1 MNTLTHKIKL
11 VLQDQVLRNKILFVL
26 FGFMLFRIL
35 ANIPIPGADLAA
47 LGRLLSGDGAA
58 LLGFLNIFSGGGFA
72 NLSIALLGV
81 GPYITAS
88 IIMQLVG
95 MMSEKVKEMQRE
107 SEVGR
112 KKISQYS
119 RMLSVPLAAIQGFG
133 LIKLLQSQGIIGS
146 LTTGELLTNIL
157 IVVAGSVLLMWI
169 GELVSEY
176 GIGNGVSLV
185 IFAGIV
191 AVLPAQ
197 VYTIYQNL
205 LINPAAIPLYALL
218 VLMAFAVIYAIVY
231 ITEAERPIPI
241 SYAKQSRG
249 SARAVGAVQSYLPLR
264 LNQAGVIPIIFAISV
279 LIFPQMVA
287 QFMSVSTN
295 PQTAEIGRTILEAMA
310 NLWVYGGAYFILT
323 FLFTYFY
330 TAVTFDP
337 KQVADNLQKGG
348 SFVPG
353 VRPGTQT
360 EEYLGNVMTK
370 ITLVGAVFLSVVA
383 VLPVAVQGITGVQSL
398 AIGGTGL
405 LIAVSVTID
414 LIKRLDS
421 QITMREY

>member
-1 MNTLTHKIKL
+1 MNVFIQKLKL
-11 VLQDQVLRNKILFVL
+11 VWGDQVLRNRVLFVL
-26 FGFMLFRIL
+26 FGFMIFRVL
-35 ANIPIPGADLAA
+35 ANIPMPGADVAA
-47 LGRLLSGDGAA
+47 LARLLSGESGD
-58 LLGFLNIFSGGGFA
+58 LLGFLNIFSGG
-72 NLSIALLGV
+72 
-81 GPYITAS
+81 
-88 IIMQLVG
+88 
-95 MMSEKVKEMQRE
+95 MMSPKVKEMQRE
-107 SEVGR
+107 SEAGR
-112 KKISQYS
+112 KKISMYS
-119 RMLSVPLAAIQGFG
+119 RLMSVPLAAIQGFG
-133 LIKLLQSQGIIGS
+133 LIKLLQSQGVLGN
-146 LTTGELLTNIL
+146 LTTGELMVNIL

-169 GELVSEY
+169 GELVSEF

-191 AVLPAQ
+191 AILPSQ
-197 VYTIYQNL
+197 VFTLYQNL
-205 LINPAAIPLYALL
+205 LVNPADIPLYVLFVL
-218 VLMAFAVIYAIVY
+218 VTFAVIYAIVY

-241 SYAKQSRG
+241 SHAKQSRG
-249 SARAVGAVQSYLPLR
+249 SERSIGSVSTYLPLR

-287 QFMSVSTN
+287 QF
-295 PQTAEIGRTILEAMA
+295 
-310 NLWVYGGAYFILT
+310 YFVLT

-370 ITLVGAVFLSVVA
+370 ITLVGAIFLSVVA
-383 VLPVAVQGITGVQSL
+383 VLPVVIQGLTGLQSL

-405 LIAVSVTID
+405 LIAVSVSID
-414 LIKRLDS
+414 LVKRLDS

>member
-1 MNTLTHKIKL
+1 MNALIAKTKL
-11 VLQDQVLRNKILFVL
+11 VWNDQVLRNKILFVL
-26 FGFMLFRIL
+26 FGFMLFRVL

-47 LGRLLSGDGAA
+47 LGRLLSGEAGD

-81 GPYITAS
+81 GPFITAS
-88 IIMQLVG
+88 IIMQLIG

-119 RMLSVPLAAIQGFG
+119 RILSVPLAAIQGFG
-133 LIKLLQSQGIIGS
+133 LIKLLQSQGVIGYLS
-146 LTTGELLTNIL
+146 TPELLTNIL

-191 AVLPAQ
+191 AILPGQ
-197 VYTIYQNL
+197 VFTIYQNL
-205 LINPAAIPLYALL
+205 LVNPADVPLYLFFI
-218 VLMAFAVIYAIVY
+218 VMAFAVIYAIVY

-249 SARAVGAVQSYLPLR
+249 SSRSLGSVQSYLPLR

-295 PQTAEIGRTILEAMA
+295 PTFAEIGREVLQAMS
-310 NLWVYGGAYFILT
+310 NLWIYGGAYFILT

-370 ITLVGAVFLSVVA
+370 ITLVGAVFLATVA
-383 VLPVAVQGITGVQSL
+383 VLPVAIQGITGVQSL

>member
-1 MNTLTHKIKL
+1 MSILLRKL
-11 VLQDQVLRNKILFVL
+11 KLIWGDQTLRNRVLFVL
-26 FGFMLFRIL
+26 FGFMLFRVL
-35 ANIPIPGADLAA
+35 ANIPIPGANLDALA
-47 LGRLLSGDGAA
+47 GLLNGEQGD

-81 GPYITAS
+81 GPYITAA

-107 SEVGR
+107 SEAGA
-112 KKISQYS
+112 KKVAQYS
-119 RMLSVPLAAIQGFG
+119 RLLSVPLAAIQGFG
-133 LIKLLQSQGIIGS
+133 LLKLLESQGILGPF
-146 LTTGELLTNIL
+146 TTPELIFNIL
-157 IVVAGSVLLMWI
+157 IVVTGSVVLMWI

-191 AVLPAQ
+191 AILPGQ
-197 VYTIYQNL
+197 LYSLYQNL
-205 LINPAAIPLYALL
+205 LIDTSLLPLYI
-218 VLMAFAVIYAIVY
+218 AFIVVTFVVVYAIVY

-241 SYAKQSRG
+241 AQAKQTRG
-249 SARAVGAVQSYLPLR
+249 TARTTNAVQTYLPLR

-287 QFMSVSTN
+287 QFLAVSSN
-295 PQTAEIGRTILEAMA
+295 PGVAAAGQQILQWLA
-310 NLWVYGGAYFILT
+310 NLWIYGTAYFVLT

-353 VRPGTQT
+353 VRPGSQT
-360 EEYLGNVMTK
+360 EEYLGNVMTR
-370 ITLVGAVFLSVVA
+370 ITLVGALFLAVVA
-383 VLPVAVQGITGVQSL
+383 VLPVVIQGLTGLQSL

-414 LIKRLDS
+414 LVKRLDS

>member
-1 MNTLTHKIKL
+1 MNIFTQKLKL
-11 VLQDQVLRNKILFVL
+11 VWNDQVLRNRILFVL
-26 FGFMLFRIL
+26 FGFMLFRVL
-35 ANIPIPGADLAA
+35 ANIPIPGADVGALAN
-47 LGRLLSGDGAA
+47 LLAGETGD

-95 MMSEKVKEMQRE
+95 MMSPKVKEMQRE
-107 SEVGR
+107 SEAGR
-112 KKISQYS
+112 KKISMYS
-119 RMLSVPLAAIQGFG
+119 RLMSVPLAAIQGFG
-133 LIKLLQSQGIIGS
+133 LLKLLQSQGVLGNLS
-146 LTTGELLTNIL
+146 TPELIVNIL

-169 GELVSEY
+169 GELVSEF

-191 AVLPAQ
+191 AILPGQ
-197 VYTIYQNL
+197 IFTLYENL
-205 LINPAAIPLYALL
+205 LVNPSDIPLYALFL
-218 VLMAFAVIYAIVY
+218 AMAFAVIYAIVY

-241 SYAKQSRG
+241 SNAKQSRG
-249 SARAVGAVQSYLPLR
+249 SGRQTGVQNYLPLR

-287 QFMSVSTN
+287 QFLSVSAN
-295 PQTAEIGRTILEAMA
+295 PQLASIGQSILSGLA
-310 NLWVYGGAYFILT
+310 NLWIYGSAYFILT

-353 VRPGTQT
+353 VRPGMQT

-370 ITLVGAVFLSVVA
+370 ITLVGAIFLATVA
-383 VLPVAVQGITGVQSL
+383 VLPVVIQGITGLQSL

-414 LIKRLDS
+414 LVKRLDS

>member
-1 MNTLTHKIKL
+1 MNIFLQKAKI
-11 VLQDQVLRNKILFVL
+11 VWNDPVLRNRILFVL
-26 FGFMLFRIL
+26 FAFMLFRVL
-35 ANIPIPGADLAA
+35 ANIPMPGADTAA
-47 LGRLLSGDGAA
+47 LARLLSGEGGD
-58 LLGFLNIFSGGGFA
+58 LLGFLNIFSGGGFS

-81 GPYITAS
+81 GPYITAA

-95 MMSEKVKEMQRE
+95 MMSPKIKEMQRE
-107 SEVGR
+107 SEAGR
-112 KKISQYS
+112 KKISMYS
-119 RMLSVPLAAIQGFG
+119 RLLSVPLAAIQGFG
-133 LIKLLQSQGIIGS
+133 LIKLLQSQGVIGQLS
-146 LTTGELLTNIL
+146 TFELFTNIL

-169 GELVSEY
+169 GELVSEF

-191 AVLPAQ
+191 AILPGQ
-197 VYTIYQNL
+197 LFSLYQNL
-205 LINPAAIPLYALL
+205 LVDTSLIPLYALFL
-218 VLMAFAVIYAIVY
+218 VVAFAVIYAIVY

-241 SYAKQSRG
+241 SYAKQSRSGG
-249 SARAVGAVQSYLPLR
+249 SQIGNIATYLPLR

-287 QFMSVSTN
+287 QFLSVSSN
-295 PQTAEIGRTILEAMA
+295 PALADVGRSILAGLA
-310 NLWVYGGAYFILT
+310 NLWIYGGIYFVLT

-348 SFVPG
+348 AFVPG
-353 VRPGTQT
+353 VRPGGQT

-370 ITLVGAVFLSVVA
+370 ITLVGAVFLAVVA
-383 VLPVAVQGITGVQSL
+383 VLPVAIQGMTGLQSL
-398 AIGGTGL
+398 ALGGTGL

-414 LIKRLDS
+414 LIKKLDA

>member
-1 MNTLTHKIKL
+1 M
-11 VLQDQVLRNKILFVL
+11 
-26 FGFMLFRIL
+26 
-35 ANIPIPGADLAA
+35 
-47 LGRLLSGDGAA
+47 
-58 LLGFLNIFSGGGFA
+58 
-72 NLSIALLGV
+72 
-81 GPYITAS
+81 
-88 IIMQLVG
+88 
-95 MMSEKVKEMQRE
+95 
-107 SEVGR
+107 
-112 KKISQYS
+112 
-119 RMLSVPLAAIQGFG
+119 PLAAIQGFG
-133 LIKLLQSQGIIGS
+133 LIKLLQSQGVLGN
-146 LTTGELLTNIL
+146 LTTVELMVNIL

-169 GELVSEY
+169 GELVSEF

-191 AVLPAQ
+191 AILPGQ
-197 VYTIYQNL
+197 IFSLYQNL
-205 LINPAAIPLYALL
+205 LVNPADIPLYALFLL
-218 VLMAFAVIYAIVY
+218 VTFVVIYAIVY

-241 SYAKQSRG
+241 STAKQSRG
-249 SARAVGAVQSYLPLR
+249 SGRSAGAVSSYLPLR

-287 QFMSVSTN
+287 QFLAVSANPAVASVGQSVL
-295 PQTAEIGRTILEAMA
+295 QGLA
-310 NLWVYGGAYFILT
+310 NLWIYGGIYFVLT

-360 EEYLGNVMTK
+360 EAYLGNVMTK
-370 ITLVGAVFLSVVA
+370 ITLVGAIFLSVVA
-383 VLPVAVQGITGVQSL
+383 VLPVVIQGITGLQSL

-414 LIKRLDS
+414 LVKRLDS

>member
-1 MNTLTHKIKL
+1 MNVFTQKLKL
-11 VLQDQVLRNKILFVL
+11 VWGDQVLRNKILFVL
-26 FGFMLFRIL
+26 FGFMIFRVL
-35 ANIPIPGADLAA
+35 ANIPMPGADVAA
-47 LGRLLSGDGAA
+47 LARLLSGEGGD

-95 MMSEKVKEMQRE
+95 MMSPKVKEMQQE
-107 SEVGR
+107 SEAGR
-112 KKISQYS
+112 KNISMYS
-119 RMLSVPLAAIQGFG
+119 RVMSVPLAAIQGFG
-133 LIKLLQSQGIIGS
+133 LIKLLQSQGVLGNLS
-146 LTTGELLTNIL
+146 TGELMVNIL

-169 GELVSEY
+169 GELVSEF

-191 AVLPAQ
+191 AILPSQ
-197 VYTIYQNL
+197 LFTLYQNL
-205 LINPAAIPLYALL
+205 LVNPADIPLYGLFL
-218 VLMAFAVIYAIVY
+218 VVTFAVIYAIVY

-241 SYAKQSRG
+241 AHAKQSRG
-249 SARAVGAVQSYLPLR
+249 SERTGAVQTYLPLR

-287 QFMSVSTN
+287 QFLAVSAN
-295 PQTAEIGRTILEAMA
+295 PAVADIGQTVLAWLA
-310 NLWVYGGAYFILT
+310 NLWVYGGIYFVLT

-370 ITLVGAVFLSVVA
+370 ITLVGAVFLAVVA
-383 VLPVAVQGITGVQSL
+383 VLPVAIQGITGLQSL

>member
-1 MNTLTHKIKL
+1 MNILAQKIKL
-11 VLQDQVLRNKILFVL
+11 VWNDQVLRNRVLFVL
-26 FGFMLFRIL
+26 FGFMLFRVL
-35 ANIPIPGADLAA
+35 ANIPMPGADLAA
-47 LGRLLSGDGAA
+47 LARLLSGESGD

-95 MMSEKVKEMQRE
+95 MMSPKVKEMQRE
-107 SEVGR
+107 SEAGR
-112 KKISQYS
+112 KKISMYS
-119 RMLSVPLAAIQGFG
+119 RVMSVPLAAIQGFG
-133 LIKLLQSQGIIGS
+133 LIKLLQSQGVLGNLS
-146 LTTGELLTNIL
+146 NAEMFTNIL

-169 GELVSEY
+169 GELVSEF
-176 GIGNGVSLV
+176 GIGNGISLV

-191 AVLPAQ
+191 AILPAQ
-197 VYTIYQNL
+197 LFTLYQNL
-205 LINPAAIPLYALL
+205 TVDPTLIALYGLFL
-218 VLMAFAVIYAIVY
+218 VVTFAVIWAIVY

-241 SYAKQSRG
+241 SNAKQSRG
-249 SARAVGAVQSYLPLR
+249 SARSTQAVQNYLPLR

-287 QFMSVSTN
+287 QFLSVSAN
-295 PQTAEIGRTILEAMA
+295 PALAEVGRSILVGLA
-310 NLWVYGGAYFILT
+310 NLWIYGGAYFVLT

-337 KQVADNLQKGG
+337 KQVADNLQKQG

-353 VRPGTQT
+353 VRPGAQT
-360 EEYLGNVMTK
+360 ETYLGDVMTK
-370 ITLVGAVFLSVVA
+370 ITLVGAIFLAVVA
-383 VLPVAVQGITGVQSL
+383 VLPIVIQGITGLQSL

>member
-1 MNTLTHKIKL
+1 MNIFAQKL
-11 VLQDQVLRNKILFVL
+11 RLVWGDQVLRNRILFVL
-26 FGFMLFRIL
+26 FGFMIFRVL
-35 ANIPIPGADLAA
+35 ANIPMPGANLDALAGL
-47 LGRLLSGDGAA
+47 LGSEGGE

-81 GPYITAS
+81 GPYITAA
-88 IIMQLVG
+88 IIMQLLG
-95 MMSEKVKEMQRE
+95 MMSTKIKEMQRE
-107 SEVGR
+107 SEAGR

-119 RMLSVPLAAIQGFG
+119 RLLTVPLAAIQGFG
-133 LIKLLQSQGIIGS
+133 LIKLLESQGILGP
-146 LTTGELLTNIL
+146 LTTPELLLNVL
-157 IVVAGSVLLMWI
+157 IVITGSVVLMWI
-169 GELVSEY
+169 GELVSEF

-191 AVLPAQ
+191 AILPSQ
-197 VYTIYQNL
+197 IGTLYQNL
-205 LINPAAIPLYALL
+205 LIDSSLVPLYL
-218 VLMAFAVIYAIVY
+218 AFVVVTFVVIYAIVY

-241 SYAKQSRG
+241 SQAKQSRG
-249 SARAVGAVQSYLPLR
+249 SARTTGAAQTYLPLR

-287 QFMSVSTN
+287 QFLSVSAN
-295 PQTAEIGRTILEAMA
+295 PEVAQAGQTILQWLA
-310 NLWVYGGAYFILT
+310 NLWIYGTAYFVLT

-353 VRPGTQT
+353 VRPGIQT
-360 EEYLGNVMTK
+360 EEYLGNVMTR
-370 ITLVGAVFLSVVA
+370 ITLVGALFLAVVA
-383 VLPVAVQGITGVQSL
+383 VLPVVIQGLTGLQSL

>member
-1 MNTLTHKIKL
+1 MNVFIQKLKL
-11 VLQDQVLRNKILFVL
+11 VWGDQVLRNRVLFVL
-26 FGFMLFRIL
+26 FGFMIFRVL
-35 ANIPIPGADLAA
+35 ANIPMPGADVAA
-47 LGRLLSGDGAA
+47 LARLLSGESGD

-95 MMSEKVKEMQRE
+95 MMSPKVKEMQRE
-107 SEVGR
+107 SEAGR
-112 KKISQYS
+112 KKISMYS
-119 RMLSVPLAAIQGFG
+119 RLMSVPLAAIQGFG
-133 LIKLLQSQGIIGS
+133 LIKLLQSQGVLGN
-146 LTTGELLTNIL
+146 LTTGELMVNIL

-169 GELVSEY
+169 GELVSEF

-191 AVLPAQ
+191 AILPSQ
-197 VYTIYQNL
+197 VFTLYQNL
-205 LINPAAIPLYALL
+205 LVNPADIPLYVLFVL
-218 VLMAFAVIYAIVY
+218 VTFAVIYAIVY

-241 SYAKQSRG
+241 SHAKQSRG
-249 SARAVGAVQSYLPLR
+249 SERSIGSVSTYLPLR

-287 QFMSVSTN
+287 QFLAVSAN
-295 PQTAEIGRTILEAMA
+295 PSLAAAGQQILEWLA
-310 NLWVYGGAYFILT
+310 NLWIYGSVYFVLT

-353 VRPGTQT
+353 VRPGAQT

-370 ITLVGAVFLSVVA
+370 ITLVGAIFLSVVA
-383 VLPVAVQGITGVQSL
+383 VLPVVIQGLTGLQSL

-405 LIAVSVTID
+405 LIAVSVSID
-414 LIKRLDS
+414 LVKRLDS